1 MTTPAVMIT
10 NARRFAHVN
19 TTQYSDS
26 DAYKDLNH
34 MKDELW
40 NKVVTKGVSSY
51 FNWEEW
57 TADTVALQGEYTL
70 ELPTSTVAGTKTLNS
85 VYINYDGETYT
96 NTGVIKYIP
105 CKEVDPKSLPKEWGY
120 YQENQSKDSPIYFQ
134 KDNSVF
140 VAPTPL
146 AADAGTGRL
155 QLEGIRKIA
164 DWSSGTTE
172 TQTKF
177 PVEYHYIFEL

>member
-1 MTTPAVMIT
+1 MTAPSVMIT

-40 NKVVTKGVSSY
+40 NKVVNEGISSY
-51 FNWEEW
+51 YNWEEW

-70 ELPTSTVAGTKTLNS
+70 EIPTSTVAGQKTLNN
-85 VYINYDGETYT
+85 VYINYNGETYT
-96 NTGVIKYIP
+96 NTGVLKYIK
-105 CKEVDPKSLPKEWGY
+105 CKEVDPKNMEHEWGY
-120 YQENQSKDSPIYFQ
+120 YQENQSQDYPLYYQ

-140 VAPTPL
+140 IAPTPL

-164 DWSSGTTE
+164 DWSS
-172 TQTKF
+172 
-177 PVEYHYIFEL
+177 